1 MSDEKTYEKDE
12 PMVALN
18 PHKLPY
24 ASNVGAPVIRP
35 GDDSWKFPRVTK
47 ANHYFDKRYDE
58 LKKEFEQLI
67 ESYETNVMI
76 YNAEIHFEPV
86 LGYTYH
92 LYQRDD
98 DETIFLSL
106 IAPDEWNRVGFDI
119 THIGSYVMDVENRWH
134 EVDN

>member
-1 MSDEKTYEKDE
+1 MSDDEKTYEKDE

-35 GDDSWKFPRVTK
+35 GDNSWKFPRITK
-47 ANHYFDKRYDE
+47 ANHYFDKKYDE
-58 LKKEFEQLI
+58 LKKEFEELI
-67 ESYETNVMI
+67 NSYEVNVMI

-92 LYQRDD
+92 LYERK

-106 IAPDEWNRVGFDI
+106 ISPDEWPDGP
-119 THIGSYVMDVENRWH
+119 THIGSYIMDVENRWH
-134 EVDN
+134 EVDGY